1 MDEYLVLL
9 IAFWFLW
16 IAESANDSRNLT
28 AYTVILG
35 LGLSTVTLVFLR
47 LFKLL

>member
-16 IAESANDSRNLT
+16 IVESANDSRN
-28 AYTVILG
+28 
-35 LGLSTVTLVFLR
+35 STVNTAIFGVSVVALVFLR
-47 LFKLL
+47 LFKVL